1 MEFDTFSV
9 TLLEAGPNTSK
20 LEGREA
26 DALQDAHM
34 AHLAMLYETGKL
46 QAAGPILGD
55 PDRPLRGLGLHRLS
69 ADAVRALFED
79 DPLVRAGRLTVR
91 VLTWMVPRG
100 AVVFEPVPFPRSQA
114 EL

>member
-9 TLLEAGPNTSK
+9 SLLEPGPDTSPID
-20 LEGREA
+20 ERA
-26 DALQDAHM
+26 ASALQDAHM
-34 AHLAMLYETGKL
+34 AYLATLHESGKL
-46 QAAGPILGD
+46 QAAGPILGAS
-55 PDRPLRGLGLHRLS
+55 DRPYRGLCLHRLP
-69 ADAVRALFED
+69 AAEVRILFEQ

-100 AVVFEPVPFPRSQA
+100 AVEFSPTRFPHSQS